1 MKLSIN
7 GHDKEFSELDRNPA
21 LTCLI
26 DLLQMKTDRIA
37 IERNGE
43 IVPRGTWSNVML
55 ESGDK
60 LEVVQFVGGG
70 RV

>member
-7 GHDKEFSELDRNPA
+7 GHDREFSELDRNPA
-21 LTCLI
+21 LTHLV
-26 DLLQMKTDRIA
+26 DLLEMQHDRIA

-43 IVPRGTWSNVML
+43 IVPRATWSTVMI
-55 ESGDK
+55 EPGDK